1 MVYLVVR
8 GDFRMG
14 IIRSIKCSTC
24 GFTLIAGSAGVAP
37 YLKKPKGFFR
47 RLFGLGE
54 KKVLLQD
61 PPTGNLS
68 KDFRNKE
75 LPDLIKEKRV
85 GHYAAYLCLS
95 CLKIFDIDSS
105 AEKKCKHC
113 KSTSVKSVFE
123 MVGEKCPK
131 CKTGSIESKI
141 CGLT

>member
-1 MVYLVVR
+1 
-8 GDFRMG
+8 MG

-24 GFTLIAGSAGVAP
+24 SFTLIAGSAGVAP
-37 YLKKPKGFFR
+37 YLKKSKGFLR
-47 RLFGLGE
+47 KLFGLGE

-68 KDFRNKE
+68 KNFGGKE
-75 LPDLIKEKRV
+75 LSELIDEKRV

-95 CLKIFDIDSS
+95 CLKIFDLDSA

-113 KSTSVKSVFE
+113 KSTSVKSVFQ

-131 CKTGSIESKI
+131 CGEGIIIDKRIGIT
-141 CGLT
+141 

>member
-1 MVYLVVR
+1 
-8 GDFRMG
+8 MG
-14 IIRSIKCSTC
+14 IIRTIKCSTC

-47 RLFGLGE
+47 RLFGLGD

-61 PPTGNLS
+61 PPAGNLS
-68 KDFRNKE
+68 KDFANKE

-85 GHYAAYLCLS
+85 GYYAAYLCLS
-95 CLKIFDIDSS
+95 CLKIFDLDSS

-123 MVGEKCPK
+123 LVGYAISAR
-131 CKTGSIESKI
+131 GRRSANLM
-141 CGLT
+141 GRR